1 MGIDLNVLVGP
12 GHTAVVTSEVQQ
24 GVVGESGVFPELA
37 EAARA
42 VDLVAHAAE
51 LCAAARKAGITV
63 VHGLAARRA
72 DGLGSNN
79 NARLFAAAR
88 RSPVPLLPGSAEASV
103 VPELG
108 PEPEDLVL
116 TRLHGLNPMAGTDL
130 DPLLRNL
137 GVSTIVVVGVS
148 LNVAIVGLVM
158 DAVNLGY
165 QVVIPRDAVVGVPVA
180 YAETVLD
187 HTLAPL
193 ATITTT
199 ADVVAAWLDAST

>member
-12 GHTAVVTSEVQQ
+12 GHTALVTSEVQQ
-24 GVVGESGVFPELA
+24 GVVGDAGVFPELT
-37 EAARA
+37 AAAHA
-42 VDLVAHAAE
+42 VDLVTHVAE
-51 LCAAARKAGITV
+51 LCITARKAGVPV

-72 DGLGSNN
+72 DGLGSNT

-103 VPELG
+103 VPELC
-108 PEPEDLVL
+108 PEPDDFLL

-137 GVSTIVVVGVS
+137 GVTTVVVVGVS

-158 DAVNLGY
+158 DAVNHGY
-165 QVVIPRDAVVGVPVA
+165 QVVVPRDAVAGVPA
-180 YAETVLD
+180 EYAETVLAN
-187 HTLAPL
+187 TLAPL

-199 ADVVAAWLDAST
+199 AEVVAAWLEPA